1 MNMKKIMAIVA
12 FSVVLASGSAMAQDT
27 TDEGDATIRLMGNA
41 EAALPDAVMKEIRLP
56 ANMKEDSAAV
66 ENSAKG
72 HDMANENRTRMGE
85 GMMEADEAREAGSE
99 MMEHAQETR
108 GNHGRS
114 EENPDMPGPGG
125 MP

>member
-56 ANMKEDSAAV
+56 ANMKEDFAAV

-85 GMMEADEAREAGSE
+85 GMMQGLAFQPLKPQDDK
-99 MMEHAQETR
+99 QQT
-108 GNHGRS
+108 GNHKYAKTHCIT
-114 EENPDMPGPGG
+114 PGCQRVQTI
-125 MP
+125 